1 MTIRTRMTVLF
12 LSIFSILLLIFSSII
27 YFEGEIYRQQEY
39 KTRLRQEALMAATI
53 IFNKNEISP
62 DLLKLLDK
70 NNVTALNQE
79 EIIIYDIDDKVIYE
93 SGVDSPNLKREILKK
108 IREEKELFW
117 QENDLEMY
125 GIIIKNNNKEYIVL
139 ASAVDKYGLSKQRNL
154 ALTLGLSALFLVC
167 ISAIMGWIFSRK
179 MLLPIQQMIKKI
191 DKIRASQL
199 NLRLDEGNKSDELE
213 QLSIRFN
220 QMLDRLESAFQTQR
234 SFVSHASHEL
244 RTPLTAITGQIQVSL
259 LANDNSAD
267 LKRMI
272 QSVLDDVQ
280 QLNKLTNNL
289 LDLTS
294 IDSDDTKFKHS
305 LVNIGEIIW
314 QIRTDLLK
322 KNPDYKILISLDDS
336 AELMPEVKGNEG
348 LLYTA
353 LINLIENGAKF
364 SHKHTVEVKIKMK
377 SETILITFHNEG
389 SVIPANELN
398 QIFEPFK
405 RGSNSRNTKGHG
417 VGLSLTRRIVQL
429 HQGSIEV
436 ISSETK
442 GTTFTLLL
450 PQLKF

>member
-12 LSIFSILLLIFSSII
+12 LGIFSILLLIFSAII
-27 YFEGEIYRQQEY
+27 YFESEIYRQQEY
-39 KTRLRQEALMAATI
+39 KTRLRQEALTAATI

-79 EIIIYDIDDKVIYE
+79 EIIIYDIDNNVIYE
-93 SGVDSPNLKREILKK
+93 SGSDTPNVKHDVLSQ
-108 IREEKELFW
+108 IRTEKELFW
-117 QENDLEMY
+117 EENNLEMY
-125 GIIIKNNNKEYIVL
+125 GIVISNNQKEYIVL
-139 ASAVDKYGLSKQRNL
+139 ASSVDKYGLQKQRNL
-154 ALTLGLSALFLVC
+154 ALTLGFSALILVC
-167 ISAIMGWIFSRK
+167 ASAITGWMFARR
-179 MLLPIQQMIKKI
+179 MLLPIQQMINKI

-199 NLRLDEGNKSDELE
+199 NLRLNEGNKADELE

-259 LANDNSAD
+259 LANDNPAE
-267 LKRMI
+267 LKLMI

-294 IDSDDTKFKHS
+294 IDADDTKFKYT
-305 LVNIGEIIW
+305 LVNILEIIW
-314 QIRTDLLK
+314 QIRTELLK
-322 KNPDYKILISLDDS
+322 KNPDYQILINLDDS
-336 AELMPEVKGNEG
+336 EELMPEIRGNEG

-364 SHKHTVEVKIKMK
+364 SPNHIVDVKIKI
-377 SETILITFHNEG
+377 ENNFLIITFSNDG
-389 SVIPANELN
+389 SVIPSNELTE
-398 QIFEPFK
+398 IFEPFK
-405 RGSNSRNTKGHG
+405 RGTNARNTKGHG

-429 HQGSIEV
+429 HNGQ
-436 ISSETK
+436 ISVLSSRKE
-442 GTTFTLLL
+442 GTIFTLLL
-450 PQLKF
+450 PK

>member
-1 MTIRTRMTVLF
+1 MTIRTRMSVLF
-12 LSIFSILLLIFSSII
+12 FGIYSVLLLIFSAVI
-27 YFEGEIYRQQEY
+27 YFESENYRQKEY
-39 KTRLRQEALMAATI
+39 KIRLRQEALTAATI

-79 EIIIYDIDDKVIYE
+79 EIIIYDLDNKVIYE
-93 SGVDSPNLKREILKK
+93 SGSDSPNLKHEILNQ
-108 IREEKELFW
+108 IREKKELFW
-117 QENDLEMY
+117 EENNLEMY
-125 GIIIKNNNKEYIVL
+125 GIVIKNDKKEYIVL
-139 ASAVDKYGLSKQRNL
+139 ASSVDKYGLEKQRNL
-154 ALTLGLSALFLVC
+154 ALILGFSSLILVC
-167 ISAIMGWIFSRK
+167 VSAITGWLFARR

-191 DKIRASQL
+191 DKIRASRL

-220 QMLDRLESAFQTQR
+220 QMIDRLENAFQTQR

-259 LANDNSAD
+259 LANDNHTD
-267 LKRMI
+267 LKLMI

-294 IDSDDTKFKHS
+294 IDADDTKFKHT
-305 LVNIGEIIW
+305 LVNILEIIW
-314 QIRTDLLK
+314 QIRTELRK
-322 KNPDYKILISLDDS
+322 KNPDYQILISLDDS

-348 LLYTA
+348 FLYTA
-353 LINLIENGAKF
+353 LLNLIENGAKF
-364 SHKHTVEVKIKMK
+364 SPNHTVEVKIMI
-377 SETILITFHNEG
+377 ENQALTITFHNEG
-389 SVIPANELN
+389 SVIPASEIS

-405 RGSNSRNTKGHG
+405 RGSNARNTKGHG

-429 HQGSIEV
+429 HEGQISV
-436 ISSETK
+436 VSSEDK
-442 GTTFTLLL
+442 GTVFTLLL
-450 PQLKF
+450 PK

>member
-1 MTIRTRMTVLF
+1 MTIRTRMSVLF
-12 LSIFSILLLIFSSII
+12 FGIYSVLLLIFSAVI
-27 YFEGEIYRQQEY
+27 YFESENYRQKEY
-39 KTRLRQEALMAATI
+39 KIRLRQEALTAATI

-79 EIIIYDIDDKVIYE
+79 EIIIYDLDNKVIYE
-93 SGVDSPNLKREILKK
+93 SGSDSPNLKHEILNQ
-108 IREEKELFW
+108 IREKKELFW
-117 QENDLEMY
+117 EENDIEMY
-125 GIIIKNNNKEYIVL
+125 GIVIKNDKKEYIVL
-139 ASAVDKYGLSKQRNL
+139 ASSVDKYGLEKQRNL
-154 ALTLGLSALFLVC
+154 ALILGFSSLILVC
-167 ISAIMGWIFSRK
+167 VSAITGWLFARR

-191 DKIRASQL
+191 DKIRASRL

-220 QMLDRLESAFQTQR
+220 QMIDRLENAFQTQR

-259 LANDNSAD
+259 LANDNHTD
-267 LKRMI
+267 LKLMI

-294 IDSDDTKFKHS
+294 IDADDTKFKHT
-305 LVNIGEIIW
+305 LVNILEIIW
-314 QIRTDLLK
+314 QIRTELRK
-322 KNPDYKILISLDDS
+322 KNPDYQILISLDDS

-348 LLYTA
+348 FLYTA
-353 LINLIENGAKF
+353 LLNLIENGAKF
-364 SHKHTVEVKIKMK
+364 SPNHTVEVKIMI
-377 SETILITFHNEG
+377 ENQALTITFHNEG
-389 SVIPANELN
+389 SVIPASEIS

-405 RGSNSRNTKGHG
+405 RGSNARNTKGHG

-429 HQGSIEV
+429 HEGQISV
-436 ISSETK
+436 VSSEDK
-442 GTTFTLLL
+442 GTVFTLLL
-450 PQLKF
+450 PK

>member
-1 MTIRTRMTVLF
+1 MTIRRRMVVLF
-12 LSIFSILLLIFSSII
+12 LGIFSVLLLVFSTVI
-27 YFEGEIYRQQEY
+27 YFESEVYRQKEY
-39 KTRLRQEALMAATI
+39 KVRLSQEALTAATI

-93 SGVDSPNLKREILKK
+93 SGSDTPNLNHELLNK
-108 IREEKELFW
+108 IRKEKELFW
-117 QENDLEMY
+117 EENELEMY
-125 GIIIKNNNKEYIVL
+125 GTVIKNNNKQYIVL
-139 ASAVDKYGLSKQRNL
+139 ASAVDKYGLSKQKNL
-154 ALTLGLSALFLVC
+154 ALTLGVSALLLVC
-167 ISAIMGWIFSRK
+167 ISAITGWLFARR

-191 DKIRASQL
+191 DRIRASQL
-199 NLRLDEGNKSDELE
+199 NLRLDEGNKADELE

-220 QMLDRLESAFQTQR
+220 QMLDRLEKAFQTQR

-259 LANDNSAD
+259 LANDNQAD
-267 LKRMI
+267 LKLMI

-294 IDSDDTKFKHS
+294 IDSDDTKFKHT
-305 LVNIGEIIW
+305 LVNVLEVIW
-314 QIRTDLLK
+314 QIRTELLK
-322 KNPDYKILISLDDS
+322 KNPDYQILISLDDS
-336 AELMPEVKGNEG
+336 AELMPEIQGNEG

-364 SHKHTVEVKIKMK
+364 SPKHTVEVKIKI
-377 SETILITFHNEG
+377 ENQALLIDFHNEG
-389 SVIPANELN
+389 SEIPANELN

-429 HQGSIEV
+429 HKGEIKV
-436 ISSETK
+436 VSSEIE

-450 PQLKF
+450 PK

>member
-1 MTIRTRMTVLF
+1 MTIRTRMAVLF
-12 LSIFSILLLIFSSII
+12 LGIFSILLLIFSFVI
-27 YFEGEIYRQQEY
+27 YFESENYRQKEY
-39 KTRLRQEALMAATI
+39 KTRLRQEALTAATI

-79 EIIIYDIDDKVIYE
+79 EIIIYDVDDKVIYE
-93 SGVDSPNLKREILKK
+93 SGFDSPNLKHTILNR
-108 IREEKELFW
+108 IRQEKELFW
-117 QENDLEMY
+117 EENGLEMY
-125 GIIIKNNNKEYIVL
+125 GIVIRNRNKDFIVL
-139 ASAVDKYGLSKQRNL
+139 TSSVDKYGLEKQRNL
-154 ALTLGLSALFLVC
+154 ALTLGFSALLLVC
-167 ISAIMGWIFSRK
+167 ISAITGWVFARR
-179 MLLPIQQMIKKI
+179 MLLPIQRMIQKI

-199 NLRLDEGNKSDELE
+199 SLRLDEGNKADELE

-220 QMLDRLESAFQTQR
+220 QMLDRLEHAFQTQR

-259 LANDNSAD
+259 LANDNPAD
-267 LKRMI
+267 LKLMI

-294 IDSDDTKFKHS
+294 IDADDTKFKYS
-305 LVNIGEIIW
+305 LVNILEVIW
-314 QIRTDLLK
+314 QIRAELLK
-322 KNPDYKILISLDDS
+322 KNPDYKILISLDDN
-336 AELMPEVKGNEG
+336 AELTPEVKGNEG

-364 SHKHTVEVKIKMK
+364 SPEHMVEVKIDMDDEVLKL
-377 SETILITFHNEG
+377 SFHNEG
-389 SVIPANELN
+389 SMIPANELS

-405 RGSNSRNTKGHG
+405 RGSNARNTKGHG

-429 HQGSIEV
+429 HNGKIEV
-436 ISSETK
+436 ESSHDA
-442 GTTFTLLL
+442 GITFNLFL
-450 PQLKF
+450 PR